1 VPATQAFTD
10 TGIRISQG
18 EVFSVT
24 ATGIAS
30 HRPGFTVGP
39 QGVAFNEGTCAKAQS
54 GSTFTAPGLRCWS
67 LIGRIGTSGV
77 IFYVGPS
84 FHLEAPFAGEL
95 FLGFNDSYD
104 RDNSGAF
111 SATISAAR

>member
-1 VPATQAFTD
+1 
-10 TGIRISQG
+10 
-18 EVFSVT
+18 
-24 ATGIAS
+24 
-30 HRPGFTVGP
+30 
-39 QGVAFNEGTCAKAQS
+39 
-54 GSTFTAPGLRCWS
+54 
-67 LIGRIGTSGV
+67 V